1 MAVDQCMCI
10 STVKE
15 AMGDGEEG
23 GPDVKRVGMGEE
35 RFISKEAEVIK
46 KSQLQC
52 SSDISELRIRVSYER
67 ILRIRVCHYAHIY
80 EYIRTHI
87 RAYMSLCYAFP

>member
-15 AMGDGEEG
+15 AMGDGEEKD
-23 GPDVKRVGMGEE
+23 PDVKRVGMAEE

-46 KSQLQC
+46 KSQ
-52 SSDISELRIRVSYER
+52 
-67 ILRIRVCHYAHIY
+67 
-80 EYIRTHI
+80 
-87 RAYMSLCYAFP
+87 